1 MTPIDKQALF
11 LLYDAP
17 DNSAQV
23 QVVVKDETIWMT
35 QKAMAEL
42 YGIDK
47 SGISRHVTNIFATGE
62 LSPNMT
68 VAKIATV
75 VNRGIRG
82 EVTEEID
89 FYNLDMIIS
98 VGYRVNSTR
107 ATRFRQWATK
117 ILNEYIRKGFV
128 LDDDRLKQGKA
139 VFGADYFRE
148 LLERV
153 RSIRASERRIW
164 QQITDIY
171 AECSIDYDPKAP
183 TTREFYAMVQ
193 NRFHYAITGQT
204 AAEIIYTRADH
215 EQPHMGL
222 QTWRNAPEGRI
233 LKSDVTV
240 AKNYLDEKQIRRLE
254 RAVTGYFDYIEDLIE
269 RENTFNMQQFA
280 ASVNEFL
287 SFRRYNILPD
297 KGRISK
303 AQADEKAEAEYDIF
317 NRTQPIISD
326 FDKEV
331 KLIIEQNSTDIE

>member
-17 DNSAQV
+17 DNTAQV

-47 SGISRHVTNIFATGE
+47 SGISRHVANIFATGE
-62 LSPNMT
+62 LSQDMT

-171 AECSIDYDPKAP
+171 AECSIDYDPQAL
-183 TTREFYAMVQ
+183 TTREFYAMVL

-222 QTWRNAPEGRI
+222 QTWRNAPDGRI

-287 SFRRYNILPD
+287 SFRKYNILPD
-297 KGRISK
+297 KGHVSK
-303 AQADEKAEAEYDIF
+303 AQADEKAEAEYDIY
-317 NRTQPIISD
+317 NRTQPIESD
-326 FDKEV
+326 FDREIKKMIKQEGSS
-331 KLIIEQNSTDIE
+331 L